1 MKRGDTLLIAAG
13 TTLGVGLG
21 GFVDGILLH
30 QILQWHEMLSSVVPP
45 VDVVSIKLNMLY
57 DGLFHAL
64 MWMTTFAGVFV
75 LAKAVDHPHELPLAR
90 TFGGSLLVGW
100 GMFNVVEGL
109 LDHQL
114 LGLHH
119 VHPGHN
125 QLAWDIGFI
134 VVSAGLAAVGAF
146 LLSRSVTMGRLRLHA
161 VG

>member
-1 MKRGDTLLIAAG
+1 MKRGDTLIIASG

-64 MWMTTFAGVFV
+64 MWGTTFAGILI
-75 LAKAVDHPHELPLAR
+75 LAKAVDASHELPLGR

-100 GMFNVVEGL
+100 GMFNVIEGL
-109 LDHQL
+109 VDHQL

-119 VHPGHN
+119 VRPGEG
-125 QLAWDIGFI
+125 QVAWDVGFL
-134 VVSAGLAAVGAF
+134 VVSAGLAALGAF
-146 LLSRSVTMGRLRLHA
+146 VLARSVTAGRLRLNA
-161 VG
+161 V